1 MFLHTNSNHFSK
13 FISAGLIVAKRRNE
27 KEVSRKSVNSNFNF
41 NYELYRQ
48 MSKEDKECTAYH
60 EAGHFIVQK
69 LSDNIKNYRTTAIT
83 IVPAEYFLGVTLF
96 DIEYEKQIRLSEK
109 LRQEIEEK
117 INDMD
122 DGLLCELLFQK
133 YILGTTLEQIAII
146 LNYSKRHIER
156 LHIKALENFKI

>member
-1 MFLHTNSNHFSK
+1 MIDTKKRYLK
-13 FISAGLIVAKRRNE
+13 QYLLIKAR
-27 KEVSRKSVNSNFNF
+27 
-41 NYELYRQ
+41 
-48 MSKEDKECTAYH
+48 
-60 EAGHFIVQK
+60 
-69 LSDNIKNYRTTAIT
+69 IT
-83 IVPAEYFLGVTLF
+83 RFEMLEHIEPKMK
-96 DIEYEKQIRLSEK
+96 IEYEKQIRLSEK